1 MMGSWLRRGWRRW
14 RAWRHRARCSELS
27 HRINAALQDHDLV
40 GAVEGLQQQLRLD
53 CSHDV
58 ERLLF
63 VRQSR
68 PASQRMSL
76 NLFMAMDRL
85 SHLRDHHQFYVLI
98 AMVHSALQL
107 DDASCLSELKPRLC
121 LAACLECVSSKQ
133 LIVPGRNREHPFKQ
147 LISARSCLLQVELR
161 DRNMVA
167 CQHIACANLE
177 LLETLPWTKLPAD
190 VLLRSTTNL
199 VKALLPCCVLEQ
211 QRGRLQAC
219 LSRLEQHLRGARF
232 DALRS
237 AAREDHLTFL
247 RSVLAWLDAVK
258 TNGES
263 SELLNQL
270 RPWLLSN
277 DAVSVRAGVQQL
289 TWTVLA

>member
-14 RAWRHRARCSELS
+14 RAWRHRARCSELG
-27 HRINAALQDHDLV
+27 HRIDAALQDHDLV
-40 GAVEGLQQQLRLD
+40 RAVEGLQQQLHLD
-53 CSHDV
+53 CSHGV

-63 VRQSR
+63 ARQSR

-76 NLFMAMDRL
+76 NLFMAMDNL
-85 SHLRDHHQFYVLI
+85 SHLRDHHRFYVLI

-107 DDASCLSELKPRLC
+107 DDEACLAQLKPRLC
-121 LAACLECVSSKQ
+121 QAACLEGAPSRQ

-161 DRNMVA
+161 GRNMVA
-167 CQHIACANLE
+167 CQQIASANLE

-199 VKALLPCCVLEQ
+199 VKALLPCCLLEQ
-211 QRGRLQAC
+211 QRGRVQAS
-219 LSRLEQHLRGARF
+219 LFRLEQQLSGARF

-237 AAREDHLTFL
+237 AAREDHLLFL

-263 SELLNQL
+263 IELLNQL

-277 DAVSVRAGVQQL
+277 DAASVRVGLQRL
-289 TWTVLA
+289 TWMVLA